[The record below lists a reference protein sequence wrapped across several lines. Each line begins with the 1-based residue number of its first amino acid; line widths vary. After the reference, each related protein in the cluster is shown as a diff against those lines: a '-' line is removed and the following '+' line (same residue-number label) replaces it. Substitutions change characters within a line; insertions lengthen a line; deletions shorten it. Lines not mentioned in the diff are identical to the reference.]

1 MKASATQ
8 AAWSVRLAVADLTHA
23 PIRSMLDCIGMAA
36 VLALLIVMWG
46 VKTGLVEG
54 FATQRLETA
63 EGLRVYVTAQSPIS
77 LDQVTWLRRQPETA
91 FVQPNISFSNSRGL
105 MQVMHAGS
113 VVRSDV
119 LLLPTG
125 AGDPHLPQGI
135 GAPGPGEVVLGDDTA
150 QALGL
155 KQGDRLQL
163 LMDARSADQSEHRTL
178 LVRGIARTSRWFD
191 RVALL
196 DPALVLEIEARA
208 TGAAPAL
215 QPPQS
220 YATVRLY
227 ARSSQDVTRL
237 VSRMRGE
244 GWNAQA
250 RELLINE
257 RKAIEALVASIFWT
271 IFLLAAAALSVI
283 IGLGL
288 VSRAQSL
295 VKPLMA
301 MRVNGMTRLA
311 VMAVPFV
318 QAGLQSTLAWLIA
331 VSVSYGVATAL
342 NTLLP
347 VWLDIIDV
355 TSQPCIIDPGVVL
368 IIGAGLLATTLAA
381 TAAAAPFFDSSRDLK
396 GAVG

>member
-1 MKASATQ
+1 
-8 AAWSVRLAVADLTHA
+8 
-23 PIRSMLDCIGMAA
+23 MAA

-220 YATVRLY
+220 YASVRLY
-227 ARSSQDVTRL
+227 ARSSQDVARL

>member
-1 MKASATQ
+1 
-8 AAWSVRLAVADLTHA
+8 
-23 PIRSMLDCIGMAA
+23 
-36 VLALLIVMWG
+36 
-46 VKTGLVEG
+46 
-54 FATQRLETA
+54 
-63 EGLRVYVTAQSPIS
+63 
-77 LDQVTWLRRQPETA
+77 
-91 FVQPNISFSNSRGL
+91 
-105 MQVMHAGS
+105 
-113 VVRSDV
+113 
-119 LLLPTG
+119 
-125 AGDPHLPQGI
+125 
-135 GAPGPGEVVLGDDTA
+135 
-150 QALGL
+150 
-155 KQGDRLQL
+155 
-163 LMDARSADQSEHRTL
+163 
-178 LVRGIARTSRWFD
+178 
-191 RVALL
+191 
-196 DPALVLEIEARA
+196 
-208 TGAAPAL
+208 
-215 QPPQS
+215 
-220 YATVRLY
+220 
-227 ARSSQDVTRL
+227 
-237 VSRMRGE
+237 MRGE

>member
-150 QALGL
+150 QALGFPN
-155 KQGDRLQL
+155 
-163 LMDARSADQSEHRTL
+163 T
-178 LVRGIARTSRWFD
+178 
-191 RVALL
+191 
-196 DPALVLEIEARA
+196 P
-208 TGAAPAL
+208 
-215 QPPQS
+215 
-220 YATVRLY
+220 
-227 ARSSQDVTRL
+227 
-237 VSRMRGE
+237 
-244 GWNAQA
+244 
-250 RELLINE
+250 
-257 RKAIEALVASIFWT
+257 
-271 IFLLAAAALSVI
+271 
-283 IGLGL
+283 LG
-288 VSRAQSL
+288 VE
-295 VKPLMA
+295 
-301 MRVNGMTRLA
+301 
-311 VMAVPFV
+311 
-318 QAGLQSTLAWLIA
+318 
-331 VSVSYGVATAL
+331 
-342 NTLLP
+342 
-347 VWLDIIDV
+347 
-355 TSQPCIIDPGVVL
+355 
-368 IIGAGLLATTLAA
+368 
-381 TAAAAPFFDSSRDLK
+381 
-396 GAVG
+396 